1 MILKKTNKTNE
12 QTKQNNNNKER
23 KKGCQIKKCELFF
36 ISPKK
41 PFGKLLS
48 KTIFKRSSE
57 TPFLRKI
64 GKFKIGLNLVE
75 GPMEIMQIRAYSK
88 RSYEKTEANL

>member
-1 MILKKTNKTNE
+1 MSKRSKTAT
-12 QTKQNNNNKER
+12 TKKER
-23 KKGCQIKKCELFF
+23 KGARSKNANCFLFHQ
-36 ISPKK
+36 KK

-64 GKFKIGLNLVE
+64 GKFKISLNLVE
-75 GPMEIMQIRAYSK
+75 APMEIMQIRAYSK